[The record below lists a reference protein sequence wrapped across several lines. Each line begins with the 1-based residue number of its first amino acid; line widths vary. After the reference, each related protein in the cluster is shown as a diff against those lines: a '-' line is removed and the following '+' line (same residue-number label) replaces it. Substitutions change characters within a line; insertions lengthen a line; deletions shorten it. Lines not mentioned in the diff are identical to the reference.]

1 MEEKLKNQKISKLLL
16 TLAIPSICGQIVTLI
31 YNMVDR
37 MYIGRL
43 PEGAIAMAAIG
54 LCVPLTTIITAF
66 NGLFGRGGAPLCS
79 IALGEGNKKEAQH
92 IFITSFLCLIMTSL
106 LITVSVWM
114 FQEPLLY
121 LFGANQETLQ
131 YGKDY
136 ISIYSLGTIFIQL
149 TVGLNYFVNA
159 QGYTKFSMF
168 TVLLGAILNI
178 ILDPIFIYTFG
189 WGVKG
194 AAIATVISQGASCV
208 CVLGFFMSQKT
219 ILHIQLR
226 EFQFKWRVL
235 RKILTLGS
243 SPFFMSTTEGLL
255 TISFNQQLLSFG
267 GALAVSAMT
276 IMTSMFQFILLPIEG
291 VAQGS
296 QPIISYNFGA
306 KQYARC
312 QETIFLAMKVTCLYS
327 GLAVL
332 LMEVFPEMF
341 VGIFTSDPELLELGC
356 WMLRVYILGGCI
368 MGINSTCQQSYN
380 SLGEGKKSFF
390 FAFYRKII
398 LLIPLIFILPLFIE
412 NQIFAV
418 VLAEPLSDFI
428 TTIINYIYFKKF
440 FLPKK
445 LPVSIENKHI
455 FHKTLRSSL

>member
-16 TLAIPSICGQIVTLI
+16 TLAVPSICGQIVTLI

-92 IFITSFLCLIMTSL
+92 IFTTSFICLIVTSFFITL
-106 LITVSVWM
+106 SVLI
-114 FQEPLLY
+114 FQDPLLY
-121 LFGANQETLQ
+121 LFGANQDTLQ

-168 TVLLGAILNI
+168 TVLLGAVLNI
-178 ILDPIFIYTFG
+178 ILDPIFIYTFDL
-189 WGVKG
+189 GVKG

-226 EFQFKWRVL
+226 EFKFKWRIL
-235 RKILTLGS
+235 RKIITLGS

-276 IMTSMFQFILLPIEG
+276 IMTSMFQFVLLPIEG

-312 QETIFLAMKVTCLYS
+312 QQTISLAMKVTCLYS
-327 GLAVL
+327 GVAVL
-332 LMEVFPEMF
+332 WE
-341 VGIFTSDPELLELGC
+341 S
-356 WMLRVYILGGCI
+356 
-368 MGINSTCQQSYN
+368 
-380 SLGEGKKSFF
+380 
-390 FAFYRKII
+390 I
-398 LLIPLIFILPLFIE
+398 LLVNNP
-412 NQIFAV
+412 
-418 VLAEPLSDFI
+418 
-428 TTIINYIYFKKF
+428 II
-440 FLPKK
+440 
-445 LPVSIENKHI
+445 H
-455 FHKTLRSSL
+455 